1 MTDNDLDAVKKLHGQ
16 IAAILKGQPQPLI
29 GAALVFATADW
40 LRQYHRNDIT
50 ELQRDEWRINNL
62 MRFLKG
68 VAEELNLGMEFGQL
82 DDDPPT
88 SGNA

>member
-1 MTDNDLDAVKKLHGQ
+1 MTDLDAVKKLHRE
-16 IAAILKGQPQPLI
+16 IAAVLKGQTQPII
-29 GAALVFATADW
+29 GTALVATVADW
-40 LRQYHRNDIT
+40 LRHYHRPDLT
-50 ELQRDEWRINNL
+50 EPQRDEWRIANL

-68 VAEELNLGMEFGQL
+68 VAEELNLGMEFEDV